1 MERFDRSTVIP
12 LAVAIALGF
21 TLWQV
26 LSSISSIATDLLTQW
41 WEDPDPGGFFGAEL
55 SIGGTRVQ
63 YGQLL
68 ASLLTLLLAVLAG
81 VPLLRY
87 AARRRGD
94 ASRP

>member
-1 MERFDRSTVIP
+1 VERFDRSAVIP

-55 SIGGTRVQ
+55 SIGAVQVQ

-68 ASLLTLLLAVLAG
+68 ASLITLLLGLLVAVW
-81 VPLLRY
+81 LLRY
-87 AARRRGD
+87 AERRRRAPQD
-94 ASRP
+94 

>member
-1 MERFDRSTVIP
+1 MERLDRSTVIG

-21 TLWQV
+21 TFWQL
-26 LSSISSIATDLLTQW
+26 LSSIGSIATDLLTEW

-55 SIGGTRVQ
+55 SIGSVQVQ

-68 ASLLTLLLAVLAG
+68 ASLITLLLGVLVA

-87 AARRRGD
+87 AARRRGEPQD
-94 ASRP
+94 

>member
-1 MERFDRSTVIP
+1 MERIDRNAVIP
-12 LAVAIALGF
+12 LAVGIALGF

-55 SIGGTRVQ
+55 SIGDVQVQ

-68 ASLLTLLLAVLAG
+68 ASLITLLLGVLVAI
-81 VPLLRY
+81 PLLRR
-87 AARRRGD
+87 AALQRGARQD
-94 ASRP
+94 